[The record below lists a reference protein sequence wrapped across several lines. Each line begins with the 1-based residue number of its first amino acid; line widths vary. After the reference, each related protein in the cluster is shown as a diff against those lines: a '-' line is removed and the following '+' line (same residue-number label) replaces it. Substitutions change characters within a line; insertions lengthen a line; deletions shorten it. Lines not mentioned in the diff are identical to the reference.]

1 MIDVSNIVQTGLQI
15 GGLLL
20 IIGLLAIGFKNTS
33 GKGGKGGGNSGSS
46 SNNSGGT
53 SNS

>member
-1 MIDVSNIVQTGLQI
+1 MIDVSNLVQTGLQI

-33 GKGGKGGGNSGSS
+33 GKGGGKNGGSSSGNSGA
-46 SNNSGGT
+46 SG
-53 SNS
+53 S